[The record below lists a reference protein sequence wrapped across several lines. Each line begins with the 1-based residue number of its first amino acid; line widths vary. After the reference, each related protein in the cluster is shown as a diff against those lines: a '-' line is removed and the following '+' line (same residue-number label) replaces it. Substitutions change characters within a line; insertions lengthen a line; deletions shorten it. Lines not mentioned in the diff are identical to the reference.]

1 MARCPVRTHLLGKV
15 MNLGF
20 VGLGAMGRP
29 MALHLMK
36 HGHRLG
42 VYARRAESAAPLVAA
57 GATRYTTPAA
67 LAAQCEVV
75 FTMVTNSQDLQ
86 QVVLGADGV
95 IHGIRP
101 GGVLVDMETISPT
114 VARSVAAALAAK
126 NVDMLDAPVSGGPT
140 GAEQA
145 TLAIMAGGKAAVF
158 ERVKPLFECLGKTII
173 RVGDS
178 GAGQITKACNQ
189 LLLLVTAQGAA
200 EALALAK
207 RCGADVAT
215 VREVMM
221 AGIASSRVL
230 DVFGKRM
237 VEGNFENGI
246 DTRLYHK
253 DLAIALGLVHELG
266 AAAPAASV
274 TMQHINAAIGRG
286 DGTRDLSV
294 LIEVLEGMSKKNT

>member
-1 MARCPVRTHLLGKV
+1 
-15 MNLGF
+15 
-20 VGLGAMGRP
+20 MGRP

-36 HGHRLG
+36 HGHAMG

-57 GATRYTTPAA
+57 GATRYGTPAA
-67 LAAQCEVV
+67 LAAQCDVI
-75 FTMVTNSQDLQ
+75 FTMVTSSQDVEN
-86 QVVLGADGV
+86 VVLGADG
-95 IHGIRP
+95 IAQGLKP
-101 GGVLVDMETISPT
+101 GSVLVDMETISPA
-114 VARSVAAALAAK
+114 VARRVAAELAK
-126 NVDMLDAPVSGGPT
+126 QGVEMLDAPVSGGPA

-145 TLAIMAGGKAAVF
+145 TLAIMAGGKPEVF
-158 ERVKPLFECLGKTII
+158 ERIKPLFACMGKTIV

-207 RCGADVAT
+207 RCGVDPAT
-215 VREVMM
+215 VREVLMG
-221 AGIASSRVL
+221 GIAASRVL
-230 DVFGKRM
+230 EVFGKRM
-237 VEGNFENGI
+237 VERNFANGI

-253 DLAIALGLVHELG
+253 DMNIALGLVHEQG

-286 DGTRDLSV
+286 EGTSDLAV
-294 LIEVLEGMSKKNT
+294 LIEVLEGLSRK

>member
-1 MARCPVRTHLLGKV
+1 MK
-15 MNLGF
+15 LGF
-20 VGLGAMGRP
+20 IGLGAMGRP
-29 MALHLMK
+29 MALHLMR
-36 HGHRLG
+36 HGHSMG

-57 GATRYTTPAA
+57 GATRYDTPAA
-67 LAAQCEVV
+67 LAAQCEVI
-75 FTMVTNSQDLQ
+75 FTMVTNSHDVEH
-86 QVVLGADGV
+86 VVLGADGV
-95 IHGIRP
+95 AQGACA
-101 GGVLVDMETISPT
+101 GSVLVDMETISPI
-114 VARSVAAALAAK
+114 VARRVAAALAQK
-126 NVDMLDAPVSGGPT
+126 GVEMIDAPVSGGPA

-145 TLAIMAGGKAAVF
+145 TLAIMAGGKPEVF
-158 ERVKPLFECLGKTII
+158 ERIKPLLACMGKTVI

-200 EALALAK
+200 EALALAQ
-207 RCGADVAT
+207 RCGVDPVT

-230 DVFGKRM
+230 DVFGQRM
-237 VEGNFENGI
+237 VERNFANGI

-253 DLAIALGLVHELG
+253 DLDIALGLAHDLG

-286 DGTRDLSV
+286 EGASDLSV
-294 LIEVLEGMSKKNT
+294 LIEVLEGMSRGKS